1 VEGTMKL
8 YSYSSELLTF
18 VEVKWVNTKFV
29 IAGILL
35 GIVILL
41 GLINLNQS
49 IGNTLGSRSAN
60 TLVAENNFLRYQ
72 ANLIS
77 PRVSKIEMQASQLNE
92 VANEFHMLLPYR
104 KIVGNTVTSFTDA
117 TQGFKLQSL
126 IPAEKSFR
134 H

>member
-1 VEGTMKL
+1 MMKL

-49 IGNTLGSRSAN
+49 VGNALESRSAS
-60 TLVAENNFLRYQ
+60 TLAAENKFLKQ
-72 ANLIS
+72 QVSLIS
-77 PRVSKIEMQASQLNE
+77 PRVSKMEIKVMQLNKR
-92 VANEFHMLLPYR
+92 ANKLHLLLR
-104 KIVGNTVTSFTDA
+104 SGKIELDTVLSFTDA
-117 TQGFKLQSL
+117 TKELKQQAWILAAKSL
-126 IPAEKSFR
+126 
-134 H
+134 HH